1 MAEQCFADTVDSSG
15 YAHPTVGENIRKGA
29 KDPSSII
36 NAFTY
41 DADKAKITNALDV
54 SAESLKHA
62 IVSMLSGE
70 RFHFGSLDAEP
81 LTSEQVTKIKT
92 FLGIV

>member
-1 MAEQCFADTVDSSG
+1 MTEQFLADT
-15 YAHPTVGENIRKGA
+15 
-29 KDPSSII
+29 
-36 NAFTY
+36 
-41 DADKAKITNALDV
+41 DKAKMTNALDV
-54 SAESLKHA
+54 TTEDLKHA

-70 RFHFGSLDAEP
+70 IFHFGSLDADP

>member
-1 MAEQCFADTVDSSG
+1 MAEQFLADTVDSTG
-15 YAHPTVGENIRKGA
+15 HAYPTVGENIRKGA
-29 KDPSSII
+29 KDPSTIS
-36 NAFTY
+36 AFTN
-41 DADKAKITNALDV
+41 DTDKAKMTNALDV
-54 SAESLKHA
+54 SAEDLKHA

-92 FLGIV
+92 FLGIA

>member
-1 MAEQCFADTVDSSG
+1 MTKQFFADTVDVSG
-15 YAHPTVGENIRKGA
+15 HAYPTVGENIRNGA

-36 NAFTY
+36 GAFT
-41 DADKAKITNALDV
+41 DDTDKAKMTNTLDV
-54 SAESLKHA
+54 SAQDLKHA

-70 RFHFGSLDAEP
+70 RFHFGSLDADA
-81 LTSEQVTKIKT
+81 LTTEEVNKIKT

>member
-1 MAEQCFADTVDSSG
+1 MTEQFLADEVDSTE
-15 YAHPTVGENIRKGA
+15 Y
-29 KDPSSII
+29 
-36 NAFTY
+36 
-41 DADKAKITNALDV
+41 
-54 SAESLKHA
+54 LKHA

-92 FLGIV
+92 FLGIA

>member
-1 MAEQCFADTVDSSG
+1 MTEQFLSDTVDSTG
-15 YAHPTVGENIRKGA
+15 HAHPTVGENIRKGA

-36 NAFTY
+36 NAFTDDTY
-41 DADKAKITNALDV
+41 KAKMSNALDV
-54 SAESLKHA
+54 SAEDLKHA

>member
-1 MAEQCFADTVDSSG
+1 MTEQFLADAVDSTG
-15 YAHPTVGENIRKGA
+15 HAYPTVGENIRKGA
-29 KDPSSII
+29 KNPSTII
-36 NAFTY
+36 SAFNDGT
-41 DADKAKITNALDV
+41 DKAKMTNALGV
-54 SAESLKHA
+54 SAEDLKHA

>member
-1 MAEQCFADTVDSSG
+1 MAGQFFADAVDITG
-15 YAHPTVGENIRKGA
+15 HAYPTVGENIRKGA
-29 KDPSSII
+29 KEPSTII
-36 NAFTY
+36 SAFT
-41 DADKAKITNALDV
+41 DGTDKAKMTNALNV
-54 SAESLKHA
+54 SAEDLKHA

>member
-1 MAEQCFADTVDSSG
+1 MAKQFLADTVDITG
-15 YAHPTVGENIRKGA
+15 HAYPTVGENIRKGA
-29 KDPSSII
+29 KDPSTII
-36 NAFTY
+36 SAFT
-41 DADKAKITNALDV
+41 DDTDKAKMTDALNVSSEDLKNAV
-54 SAESLKHA
+54 VA
-62 IVSMLSGE
+62 MLSGE

>member
-1 MAEQCFADTVDSSG
+1 MAEQFLADTLDISG
-15 YAHPTVGENIRKGA
+15 YVHPTVGENIRMGA

-36 NAFTY
+36 DSFT
-41 DADKAKITNALDV
+41 DDTDKAKMTNALAV
-54 SAESLKHA
+54 SAEYLKDA

-70 RFHFGSLDAEP
+70 RFHFGCLDAEP
-81 LTSEQVTKIKT
+81 LSSEQVTKIKT

>member
-1 MAEQCFADTVDSSG
+1 MAEQFLADTVDSTG
-15 YAHPTVGENIRKGA
+15 HVHPSIGENVRKGT
-29 KDPSSII
+29 KDPSAII
-36 NAFTY
+36 GAFT
-41 DADKAKITNALDV
+41 DDTDKAKMTNALDV
-54 SAESLKHA
+54 SAEDLKHA

-92 FLGIV
+92 FLGIA